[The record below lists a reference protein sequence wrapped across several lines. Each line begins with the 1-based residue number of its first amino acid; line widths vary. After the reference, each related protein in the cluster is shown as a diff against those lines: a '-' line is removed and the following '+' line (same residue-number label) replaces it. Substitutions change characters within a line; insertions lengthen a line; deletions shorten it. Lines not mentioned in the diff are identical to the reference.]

1 MSEQSQG
8 PGWWQASD
16 GRWYP
21 PESAPGPSSPVEAT
35 GVWGSSAGAPPSWG
49 TPPAGYGYA
58 YGPGGPA
65 WGPPPLPSINGLA
78 IASLVLGVL
87 GIIPCFWNMFLSI
100 IALVL
105 GIVAVRKVNAG
116 TAAPDGK
123 GMAVAGIVLGGLGT
137 TLFVMLFVL
146 VVLSSGS
153 GSSWG

>member
-21 PESAPGPSSPVEAT
+21 PESAPGGAPTAEPT
-35 GVWGSSAGAPPSWG
+35 GVWGSSAATPPSWG
-49 TPPAGYGYA
+49 APPAGYGYA

-78 IASLVLGVL
+78 IASLVLGIL

-105 GIVAVRKVNAG
+105 GITAVRKVNAG
-116 TAAPDGK
+116 TASPDGK
-123 GMAVAGIVLGGLGT
+123 GMAIAGIVLGGLGT
-137 TLFVMLFVL
+137 ALFLLLL
-146 VVLSSGS
+146 VVVVASSGD
-153 GSSWG
+153 SSWS